1 MDLRCSHQCEEC
13 SFGKS
18 TPLLSVLPQ
27 NSSTVHSRRSTQ
39 NREWGIQYC
48 VDSSSAAQARAHK
61 ERSEASTK
69 TAQGFSLRGVSAFNT
84 LFFGRQIRKVH
95 SVLRNRRKSVK
106 RDKSHRISTLN
117 LVWDEP
123 EVLQHFQKAK
133 TSVQAIMQF
142 IILFF
147 ALRIAS
153 SYATDEP
160 YNHFHA
166 KAPTPLPCPF
176 KSQNAKINYVSLS
189 PSSGRSCSYFAR

>member
-1 MDLRCSHQCEEC
+1 MIITWNSAR
-13 SFGKS
+13 S
-18 TPLLSVLPQ
+18 TFAARTGARSAVLGNRRLSCPYYHK
-27 NSSTVHSRRSTQ
+27 NSLTVHSRRSTQ

-48 VDSSSAAQARAHK
+48 VDSSSAAQATVHK

-84 LFFGRQIRKVH
+84 LFFGRQIREVH
-95 SVLRNRRKSVK
+95 CVLRNRRKSVK
-106 RDKSHRISTLN
+106 RDKSHRISILN
-117 LVWDEP
+117 LVWDEY
-123 EVLQHFQKAK
+123 ELLQHFQRAK

-160 YNHFHA
+160 YHFHA
-166 KAPTPLPCPF
+166 IKAPTPLLCPF
-176 KSQNAKINYVSLS
+176 KSQNAKIKYVSL
-189 PSSGRSCSYFAR
+189 